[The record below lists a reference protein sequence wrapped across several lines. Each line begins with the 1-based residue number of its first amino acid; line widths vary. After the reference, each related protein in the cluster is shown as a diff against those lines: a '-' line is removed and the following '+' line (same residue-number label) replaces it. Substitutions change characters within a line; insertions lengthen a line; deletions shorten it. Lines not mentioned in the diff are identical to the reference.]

1 MLKRNYS
8 NYSTQIT
15 FFFFKYFY
23 QENRMQGWLIMNNIN
38 TPYNLKKFEF
48 IIILYYLYT
57 QDI

>member
-23 QENRMQGWLIMNNIN
+23 QENRMQGWLITNNIK
-38 TPYNLKKFEF
+38 TPYNLKK
-48 IIILYYLYT
+48 I
-57 QDI
+57 